1 MCVPVNHRVTL
12 SVRVESAAILNYQWF
27 TDDNSV
33 INEVG
38 DADALFDN
46 QLCAFDAHL

>member
-12 SVRVESAAILNYQWF
+12 SVGVESAAILEYQWF
-27 TDDNSV
+27 TNDNSV

-38 DADALFDN
+38 DIKAFSMT
-46 QLCAFDAHL
+46 LCYTSASV